1 MRLPHPRFTVR
12 HMMVIVAITGV
23 VMGWVVHARN
33 VLHEEGDFG
42 FGILLVECVGT
53 LILSVFALPIVFA
66 IYLVRQGDAYATGPR
81 RNAARYCLDLDPG
94 QQEWHAPP
102 SSVDPFR

>member
-1 MRLPHPRFTVR
+1 MRLPQPRFTVR
-12 HMMVIVAITGV
+12 RMMVTVAITGLL
-23 VMGWVVHARN
+23 MGWAVHARS
-33 VLHEEGDFG
+33 VLHEDEDFG
-42 FGILLVECVGT
+42 FGVLLVECVGT

-66 IYLVRQGDAYATGPR
+66 IYLVRQGDAYATRPR
-81 RNAARYCLDLDPG
+81 RDAARYRLDLDPG